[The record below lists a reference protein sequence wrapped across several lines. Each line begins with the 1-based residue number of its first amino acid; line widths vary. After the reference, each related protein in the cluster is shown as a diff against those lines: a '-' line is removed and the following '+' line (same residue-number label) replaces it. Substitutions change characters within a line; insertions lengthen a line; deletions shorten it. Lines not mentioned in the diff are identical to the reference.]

1 MGHAAGPRS
10 RDKQMAPP
18 HRTVFL
24 LVDEFSHLAF
34 SCAVEPLRIANLVS
48 GQTLYAWSLA
58 SETGAPAVCSNGTA
72 TLVDTGFAAL
82 PDCDQVFVLS
92 GIHMRRHVT
101 GALLSAIRRAR
112 AHGVAVGALCSGTW
126 VLAEAGFLDG
136 MQAAIHWE
144 FHDSFMEAFPEVNLV
159 RNVFVADER
168 HVTASGGTAT
178 ADLMLHL
185 IGREHGDDLAVAV
198 ADQMVYNAVRNATA
212 AQRVSLQS
220 RNGMRNAH
228 LSQAIRMMQAHMDRP
243 LSPATIAEAIGIS
256 TRQLE
261 RLFGK
266 FLNASPKKYY
276 TEMRLER
283 ARNLLLQSEASIT
296 EVAVACGFESP
307 GHFSR
312 VYRAAYGVSPY
323 MQRNRIG

>member
-1 MGHAAGPRS
+1 MS
-10 RDKQMAPP
+10 RTQ
-18 HRTVFL
+18 HFCFL
-24 LVDEFSHLAF
+24 LVEDFSHLAF

-48 GQTLYAWSLA
+48 GQELYRWCFA
-58 SETGAPAVCSNGTA
+58 SEQGGQAVCSNGSV
-72 TLVDTGFAAL
+72 TLVHSDFNDL
-82 PDCDQVFVLS
+82 PKCDQLFVLS
-92 GIHMRRHVT
+92 GIHMRDHVT
-101 GALLSAIRRAR
+101 RPLLAALRRAKV
-112 AHGVAVGALCSGTW
+112 HGTPIGALCSGAW

-144 FHDSFMEAFPEVNLV
+144 YHDAFMEAFPEVNLV
-159 RNVFVADER
+159 RSVFVADEK

-185 IGREHGDDLAVAV
+185 IEREHDHDLSVAV

-212 AQRVSLQS
+212 EQRVSLQS

-228 LSQAIRMMQAHMDRP
+228 LTKAIQIMSERIANP
-243 LSPATIAEAIGIS
+243 VSPSVIAEQIGIS

-266 FLNASPKKYY
+266 YLNASPKKYFM
-276 TEMRLER
+276 ELRLEK
-283 ARNLLLQSEASIT
+283 ARNLLIQT
-296 EVAVACGFESP
+296 ESSVTDVAFACGFESA

-312 VYRAAYGVSPY
+312 VYRATYGVTP
-323 MQRNRIG
+323 MLQRSRLD